1 MLSENKC
8 FRGMWYVEETGL
20 GIHRANGHRSK
31 SDCMGLVKLPVSR
44 FLRIIIIDDER
55 KVA

>member
-20 GIHRANGHRSK
+20 GIHSANGHCREF
-31 SDCMGLVKLPVSR
+31 DRMGLVKLPVGR
-44 FLRIIIIDDER
+44 FLRIIIIYDER